1 MTDTTHRYS
10 LRDLEKLTGI
20 KGDTIRIWESRY
32 GILKPEYT
40 PTRRR
45 SYSDSDLVHLL
56 NVSLLYRHG
65 SKISVIASLPHDE
78 AARQAALLEA
88 GSFEPDSFMDR
99 LVIAMLHLD
108 EAKVNETLLDSVIR
122 IGFEDTFKSVVFP
135 FLYRVGVMWHTGL
148 VNSGTEH
155 FISHIFRNRLIL
167 AADSIS
173 KPENAS
179 ARRVLM
185 YLPEDEYHELALLY
199 YRYIIR
205 KRGHRILYLGQSTP
219 MSSVIEVARQWNP
232 DLIITGIISGVAY
245 PEPHKY
251 IRELGTSLKGIT
263 ILVAGLLADAA
274 TEPRIRNVK
283 PFRNESDLLR
293 HLKQHI

>member
-1 MTDTTHRYS
+1 MFDLMQSYS
-10 LRDLEKLTGI
+10 LSDLEKLTGI
-20 KGDTIRIWESRY
+20 KSDTIRIWESRY
-32 GILKPEYT
+32 GILKPQYT

-45 SYSDSDLVHLL
+45 FYSDSDLVHLL

-65 SKISVIASLPHDE
+65 SKISVIASFSRDE
-78 AARQAALLEA
+78 VAGKAAQLEA

-99 LVIAMLHLD
+99 LLIATLHLD
-108 EAKVNETLLDSVIR
+108 EEKVNEVLLDSVIS

-155 FISHIFRNRLIL
+155 FISHIFRNRLIQ

-173 KPENAS
+173 KPEKAS

-185 YLPEDEYHELALLY
+185 YLPENEFHELAILY

-219 MSSVIEVARQWNP
+219 MGSVIEVARQWNP

-245 PEPHKY
+245 PEPHEY
-251 IRELGTSLKGIT
+251 IRELGSSLKGIT
-263 ILVAGLLADAA
+263 ILAAGMLAEAA
-274 TEPRIRNVK
+274 TGARVRNVK
-283 PFRNESDLLR
+283 PLRNESDLSR
-293 HLKQHI
+293 HLR